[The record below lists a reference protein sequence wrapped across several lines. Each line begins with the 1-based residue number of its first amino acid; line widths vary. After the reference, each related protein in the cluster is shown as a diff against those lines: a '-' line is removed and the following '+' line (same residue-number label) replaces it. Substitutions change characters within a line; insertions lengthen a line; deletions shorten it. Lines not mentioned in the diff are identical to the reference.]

1 MARDQEVAARARA
14 ARERVFS
21 LKMAHEGQR
30 EERTSTRGVGLR
42 GWGVL
47 FLCVW
52 VRAVARNGCVPS
64 PLLNG
69 ARTASRH
76 PFKHRE
82 HQGYGNGCL
91 VRVGGNQVGWAW
103 RVGRWND
110 HERERY
116 DVCAVC
122 AVCLHSHACGLAVD
136 VESRSVL
143 LPGCLGLG
151 FHLEWC
157 SSGRRHLGCG
167 RHDWWW

>member
-1 MARDQEVAARARA
+1 VARDQEVAARARA

-69 ARTASRH
+69 ACTASRH

-91 VRVGGNQVGWAW
+91 ARVGGHQVGWAW

-110 HERERY
+110 HEGESMC
-116 DVCAVC
+116 VLFVLCAFTHMRV
-122 AVCLHSHACGLAVD
+122 ASL
-136 VESRSVL
+136 
-143 LPGCLGLG
+143 
-151 FHLEWC
+151 
-157 SSGRRHLGCG
+157 
-167 RHDWWW
+167 